1 MKSSL
6 RNLTNITLF
15 QEEELKDERVISVI
29 VGVPASVEISVDK
42 DLTELKV
49 DETVTVECIT
59 VSEGYPPVSVNLYHE
74 QKGEE
79 SQHLGDG
86 SMVEYSPTLA
96 DTGSGNN
103 ICENN
108 QSFRDELQ
116 FQPLPAPGYKLVL
129 MERFYMKKRCI
140 HPFWM

>member
-1 MKSSL
+1 MKYSL
-6 RNLTNITLF
+6 RNLTTITLF

-59 VSEGYPPVSVNLYHE
+59 VSEGNPPVSVNLYHE

-86 SMVEYSPTLA
+86 SMVEYSPTLG
-96 DTGSGNN
+96 DTGSGNYILEIIIN
-103 ICENN
+103 LLGMNYN
-108 QSFRDELQ
+108 FSLYLLLGTNWSKWRDS
-116 FQPLPAPGYKLVL
+116 
-129 MERFYMKKRCI
+129 I
-140 HPFWM
+140 

>member
-1 MKSSL
+1 MFLSTFLGVYPPQKKSKKVSRLFSKGPSVESSL
-6 RNLTNITLF
+6 RNMTNITLF

-29 VGVPASVEISVDK
+29 VGVPASVDISVDK

-59 VSEGYPPVSVNLYHE
+59 VSEGNPPVSVNLYHE

-96 DTGSGNN
+96 DTGSGNDSL
-103 ICENN
+103 E
-108 QSFRDELQ
+108 
-116 FQPLPAPGYKLVL
+116 K
-129 MERFYMKKRCI
+129 
-140 HPFWM
+140 

>member
-59 VSEGYPPVSVNLYHE
+59 VSEGNPPVSVDLYHE
-74 QKGEE
+74 QKGAE
-79 SQHLGDG
+79 SKHLGDG

-96 DTGSGNN
+96 DTGSGNDSL
-103 ICENN
+103 E
-108 QSFRDELQ
+108 
-116 FQPLPAPGYKLVL
+116 K
-129 MERFYMKKRCI
+129 
-140 HPFWM
+140 

>member
-1 MKSSL
+1 M
-6 RNLTNITLF
+6 
-15 QEEELKDERVISVI
+15 I
-29 VGVPASVEISVDK
+29 VGVPASVDISVDK

-59 VSEGYPPVSVNLYHE
+59 VSEGNPPVSVNLYHE

-96 DTGSGNN
+96 DTGSGND
-103 ICENN
+103 ILENN

-116 FQPLPAPGYKLVL
+116 FQPLPAPGHKLVQ
-129 MERFYMKKRCI
+129 MERFYIKERFT
-140 HPFWM
+140 HPFWMLLWPLF